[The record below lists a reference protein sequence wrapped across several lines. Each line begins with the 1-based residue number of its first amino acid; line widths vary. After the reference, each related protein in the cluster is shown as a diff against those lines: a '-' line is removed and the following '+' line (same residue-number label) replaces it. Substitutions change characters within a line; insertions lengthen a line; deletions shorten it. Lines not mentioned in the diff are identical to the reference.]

1 MNNNE
6 FTAYWRFNHKHILLP
21 LRKTFYLC
29 LTLNLVACNTVATRP
44 PSSQIPPSPKQQ
56 YTVKPTYTCQH
67 PQSYAGTVVGD
78 GECVSLIKLCSQA
91 PDTAQWSGG
100 EKVLSKAPGSITP
113 GTIIATF
120 KNGKY
125 PSTTGYHAAIY
136 ISHSNQGIWV
146 WDQWAGKAVHQRLI
160 RVRHDKA
167 AASNSAQAYRIV
179 R

>member
-1 MNNNE
+1 M
-6 FTAYWRFNHKHILLP
+6 
-21 LRKTFYLC
+21 LC
-29 LTLNLVACNTVATRP
+29 LYLLTNLIACSSVSTRP
-44 PSSQIPPSPKQQ
+44 PSVQTPTSSKQQ
-56 YTVKPTYTCQH
+56 YTIKPSYICQS

-78 GECVSLIKLCSQA
+78 GQCVSFIKLCSHA
-91 PDTAQWSGG
+91 PNTIDWSAG
-100 EKVLSKAPGSITP
+100 EKVLSQAPGTIPS

-125 PSTTGYHAAIY
+125 PSVTGYHAAIY
-136 ISHSNQGIWV
+136 ISHSSEGIWV

-167 AASNSAQAYRIV
+167 TASNTAQAYRIV